1 MKSWRQTLLDN
12 SHIQIAPSILS
23 ADFAELGRYVAMAS
37 ESGADSIHVDIMDG
51 QFVPTI
57 TWGPRTVEAI
67 KKWSNVPLDVHLMI
81 YNPENQVDSFIDAG
95 ANTINVHVE
104 SCNHLNRTIQQIK
117 ARGAK
122 AGVAI
127 NPSTPL
133 SVLQE
138 ILPFIDP
145 VLVMSVNPGFPS
157 QKYIPGSEGKIS
169 RVKEM
174 ISQANLDVTIEVDG
188 GINADTARLAVNAG
202 ADILVAGSAIYDH
215 QHGVKSAIELLRSS
229 ISS

>member
-81 YNPENQVDSFIDAG
+81 YNPE
-95 ANTINVHVE
+95 
-104 SCNHLNRTIQQIK
+104 
-117 ARGAK
+117 
-122 AGVAI
+122 
-127 NPSTPL
+127 
-133 SVLQE
+133 
-138 ILPFIDP
+138 
-145 VLVMSVNPGFPS
+145 
-157 QKYIPGSEGKIS
+157 
-169 RVKEM
+169 
-174 ISQANLDVTIEVDG
+174 
-188 GINADTARLAVNAG
+188 
-202 ADILVAGSAIYDH
+202 H
-215 QHGVKSAIELLRSS
+215 QHYKCSRRIL
-229 ISS
+229 